1 MNMYEPQFFMKMQ
14 NCTVSQNETYSMCI
28 VVHCHTVHVVAHWS
42 LSLELGFLSFTFEE
56 ELWSPCSHSELAPL
70 FTSVNTICL
79 GWRRE
84 GGEERG
90 RGEERGGRREGGE
103 ERGGRR
109 EEGGERREEGGGRRE
124 RGACQIH
131 VH

>member
-70 FTSVNTICL
+70 FTSVNTICW

-84 GGEERG
+84 GG
-90 RGEERGGRREGGE
+90 GG
-103 ERGGRR
+103 
-109 EEGGERREEGGGRRE
+109 EEGGGRRE
-124 RGACQIH
+124 GGRREGGGGRREEREGGMSNSCSLIYNIK
-131 VH
+131 